1 MSTLAHIPLQS
12 LDYSEA
18 ERNPAMTIPST
29 STLTVTQLCSRIGA
43 RIDGVRLAGDLDAA
57 AVGQIRTA
65 LLRHKV
71 IFFRDQ
77 HHLDDAQQHAFA
89 ARLGTPIAHPSV
101 QQEGAPIITPI
112 NSDYGKANR
121 WHTDVTFVANYPAAS
136 ILRAVTLPTYGGS
149 TLWAST
155 AAAYQALP
163 EPLQRLTENLWALH
177 SNRFDYV
184 AAPQAQTD
192 EQKLHRTRF
201 EKADFRTEHP
211 VVRVHPETGE
221 RTLVAGDF
229 VRGLVGLDNCESQML
244 LELLQRRITMPEN
257 TIRWNWAAGDVAIW
271 DNRATQHRAID
282 DYDDQYRLMHRV
294 TVQGDVPVDV
304 HGQRSRVISGALLQA
319 LETVA
324 S

>member
-1 MSTLAHIPLQS
+1 MTK
-12 LDYSEA
+12 
-18 ERNPAMTIPST
+18 PATIPSA
-29 STLTVTQLCSRIGA
+29 STLTVTQLGSRIGA
-43 RIDGVRLAGDLDAA
+43 RIDGVQLDGDLDAA
-57 AVGQIRTA
+57 TVGQIREA

-71 IFFRDQ
+71 IFFRNQ
-77 HHLDDAQQHAFA
+77 HHLDDARQQAFA
-89 ARLGTPIAHPSV
+89 ARLGTPIAHPAV
-101 QQEGAPIITPI
+101 QHENAPIITPI

-136 ILRAVTLPTYGGS
+136 VLRAVTLPSYGGS

-163 EPLQRLTENLWALH
+163 EPLKHLAENLRALH
-177 SNRFDYV
+177 SNRFDYID
-184 AAPQAQTD
+184 ASPLQTD
-192 EQKLHRTRF
+192 EQKAHRTRF
-201 EKADFRTEHP
+201 EKIDFRTEHP

-229 VRGLVGLDNCESQML
+229 VRGFVGLDNYESQVL
-244 LELLQRRITMPEN
+244 LELLQRRIALPEN
-257 TIRWNWAAGDVAIW
+257 TIRWNWAPGDVAIW

-294 TVQGDVPVDV
+294 TVMGDVPVDV
-304 HGQRSRVISGALLQA
+304 HGQHSRVISGAALQA
-319 LETVA
+319 VEIAA

>member
-1 MSTLAHIPLQS
+1 
-12 LDYSEA
+12 
-18 ERNPAMTIPST
+18 MTM
-29 STLTVTQLCSRIGA
+29 TVSQLGSRIGA
-43 RIDGVRLAGDLDAA
+43 RIDGVELAGDLDAA
-57 AVGQIRTA
+57 TVDDIRAA
-65 LLRHKV
+65 LLQHKV

-89 ARLGTPIAHPSV
+89 ARLGTPIAHPAL

-112 NSDYGKANR
+112 DSDYAKANR

-136 ILRAVTLPTYGGS
+136 ILRAVTLPSYGGS
-149 TLWAST
+149 TLWANT
-155 AAAYQALP
+155 AAAYDALP
-163 EPLQRLTENLWALH
+163 EPLKHLTENLWAMH
-177 SNRFDYV
+177 SNRFDYA
-184 AAPQAQTD
+184 AAPQIHTD
-192 EQKLHRTRF
+192 EQQLHRDRF
-201 EKADFRTEHP
+201 QKVDYRTEHP

-229 VRGLVGLDNCESQML
+229 VRSIVGVDPYESQTL
-244 LELLQRRITMPEN
+244 LELLQRRITVPEN

-282 DYDDQYRLMHRV
+282 DYDGQYRLMHRV

-304 HGQRSRVISGALLQA
+304 HGQRSRVISGAPLRAVQP
-319 LETVA
+319 VA